1 MKQDIEIL
9 KNKIDFLNSE
19 VNQLQGQQIQIQG
32 RLDNYLKLIE
42 ENKAKVLLYSKCIE
56 ILDLIQK
63 SVSNKIKEG
72 FENIVNYAIKSIMG
86 DIDNVFSIDFGR
98 HGNLSELDFN
108 IEPNDTDSGG
118 YADIVSLALRIA
130 VIELYKP
137 KINGMLIFDE
147 PFKCISKEYI
157 QSASQFL
164 TSIVKK

>member
-1 MKQDIEIL
+1 
-9 KNKIDFLNSE
+9 
-19 VNQLQGQQIQIQG
+19 
-32 RLDNYLKLIE
+32 
-42 ENKAKVLLYSKCIE
+42 
-56 ILDLIQK
+56 
-63 SVSNKIKEG
+63 
-72 FENIVNYAIKSIMG
+72 MG

-164 TSIVKK
+164 TSISKKINRQLIVVSHIDEISDSADNLIKVV